1 VREVST
7 WLVPFWS
14 QLIVVCWEL
23 LASIAASPLGSA
35 ASQTIT
41 FFGFRGEP
49 MQRAAL
55 TISTSLLCAL
65 ICSCGA
71 SSNNSTS
78 TMSNPPSMA
87 STPAPGSSTG
97 SSAPGGSSGSSGSTG
112 STGGSTGSGSS
123 AGSGSSGGS
132 SGSGSSTAAVQSFVF
147 VANNGSEQHVGG
159 SISGFRINPATGTL
173 TSVPGSPFPAGDGPS
188 AIGSDPRGHFVFV
201 AEDQSAPGA
210 RGSNCSLF
218 HSTILSEALDSGSG
232 KLTQTDRKT
241 LDGSCAR
248 GVVVDP
254 SNNHLY
260 IAMARFDGSSGGEIQ
275 GFLIGINGTLTQLPG
290 SPYLITGT
298 PTGLAMHPTGNFI
311 YAASDSGI
319 LVIDRN
325 ATTGALVERGAF
337 NTPKNHLAINPA
349 GTFLAASERD
359 TNEISQFFVDPNNGN
374 IEAVDFRPP
383 ASGPIGVA
391 TDPSRKFF
399 GVTEV
404 DTTTQAGGVST
415 FVLDAS
421 THQLVR
427 TSGSPF
433 ASGQG
438 TVDLAFDPSGMFV
451 YAANRQDG
459 TVSGFALD
467 RDSGKLTLVSGSPF
481 SSGDFPDSLIVV
493 KPE

>member
-1 VREVST
+1 
-7 WLVPFWS
+7 
-14 QLIVVCWEL
+14 
-23 LASIAASPLGSA
+23 
-35 ASQTIT
+35 
-41 FFGFRGEP
+41 

-78 TMSNPPSMA
+78 TMSNPPTMA
-87 STPAPGSSTG
+87 STPPPGSSTG

-123 AGSGSSGGS
+123 AGSGSSGSG
-132 SGSGSSTAAVQSFVF
+132 SGSGSSAPAAVQSFVF

-173 TSVPGSPFPAGDGPS
+173 TPLPGSPFPAGDGPS

-232 KLTQTDRKT
+232 RLTQTGRKT

-248 GVVVDP
+248 AVVVDP
-254 SNNHLY
+254 SSKHLY
-260 IAMARFDGSSGGEIQ
+260 IAMAPFSGSSGEIQ
-275 GFLIGINGTLTQLPG
+275 GFLIGTNGTLTELPG

-298 PTGLAMHPTGNFI
+298 PTGLAMHPNGNFI

-325 ATTGALVERGAF
+325 PATGALVERGAF
-337 NTPKNHLAINPA
+337 NTPKNRLAINPA

-359 TNEISQFFVDPNNGN
+359 SNEISQFFVDPNNGN

-383 ASGPIGVA
+383 ASRPIGVA
-391 TDPSRKFF
+391 ADPLRKFF
-399 GVTEV
+399 AFTEIL
-404 DTTTQAGGVST
+404 DTTTLAGGVST
-415 FVLDAS
+415 FVLDAG

-438 TVDLAFDPSGMFV
+438 TVDLAFDPSGMFL
-451 YAANRQDG
+451 YAVNRQDG
-459 TVSGFALD
+459 TVSAFTLD
-467 RDSGKLTLVSGSPF
+467 RDSGKLTPASGSPF
-481 SSGDFPDSLIVV
+481 VSGDFPDSLVVV